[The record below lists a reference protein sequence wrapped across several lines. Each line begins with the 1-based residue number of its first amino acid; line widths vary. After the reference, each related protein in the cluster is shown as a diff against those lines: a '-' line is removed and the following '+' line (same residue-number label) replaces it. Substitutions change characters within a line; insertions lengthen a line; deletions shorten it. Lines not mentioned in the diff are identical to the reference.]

1 MLSSLYIENIAVIEK
16 TTIHF
21 TEGFNVLTGETGA
34 GKSIV
39 IDAINAV
46 LGKRVSKDM
55 IRTGAQSAFVS
66 AEFTEIDGK
75 TASKMEEYG
84 FPFEEDGT
92 LILQREISRS
102 GKTSCRVNLRP
113 ATAGALREIADAL
126 IDIHGQHESSELMTP
141 EAHRLYIDNF
151 ASLKEELEQYR
162 AVFYELRACKH
173 ELKNARTDGSER
185 ERRIDLLRYQT
196 EEIDAA
202 VLIPGEQE
210 TLTEQKNML
219 VNRERIM
226 DALTG
231 AHYLLGGDTEQNAM
245 RALEEAA
252 QQLDGA
258 ASFMPEL
265 KTLGARVRDAFYEVQ
280 DCSSELADLIG
291 AAEEDPCDLG
301 EIEQRL
307 DLIYR
312 LSRKYGETIED
323 ILQFSE
329 NAHRELDS
337 LLRYD
342 ANMEAL
348 ENQFNELYQNAR
360 EKAQRLS
367 EKRREA
373 GRQFAQR
380 VREEMTYLDMP
391 NVRLF
396 VDFKETPLG
405 ENGMD
410 KIELL
415 ISANPGEEPRP
426 VSKIASGG
434 ELSRMMLAIKNVL
447 AGKDGVQTLI
457 FDEIDTGISGS
468 ASQKVG
474 YKLKTVSKGKQV
486 VCVTHQAQI
495 AALADTHFLISKQ
508 VESDRTYTQVKALDF
523 EERKYELAR
532 IIGGVEIT
540 ELTLKHAEEMLRRQ

>member
-16 TTIHF
+16 TTIAF

-66 AEFTEIDGK
+66 AEFTGIDEK

-84 FPFEEDGT
+84 FPPDENGT
-92 LILQREISRS
+92 LILQRELSRS
-102 GKTSCRVNLRP
+102 GKTSCRVNMRP
-113 ATAGALREIADAL
+113 ATAGALREIAEAL

-141 EAHRLYIDNF
+141 ETHRLYIDNF
-151 ASLKEELEQYR
+151 ACLKEDLEQYR
-162 AVFYELRACKH
+162 ALFYELRACKH
-173 ELKNARTDGSER
+173 ALKDARTDGSER

-202 VLIPGEQE
+202 SLIPGEQE
-210 TLTEQKNML
+210 TLTEQKSIL
-219 VNRERIM
+219 VNKERIM
-226 DALTG
+226 SALES
-231 AHYLLGGDTEQNAM
+231 AQYLLGGDSEHNAM
-245 RALEEAA
+245 RTLEEAA
-252 QQLDGA
+252 RQLSA
-258 ASFMPEL
+258 AADFMPEL
-265 KTLGARVRDAFYEVQ
+265 KTLSERVRDAFYEVQ
-280 DCSSELADLIG
+280 DCTSELADLSG
-291 AAEEDPCDLG
+291 AAGEDPYDLG
-301 EIEQRL
+301 EIEGRL

-312 LSRKYGETIED
+312 LSRKYGETVED
-323 ILQFSE
+323 ILAFSE
-329 NAHRELDS
+329 NARKELES

-342 ANMEAL
+342 ANMEEL
-348 ENQFNELYQNAR
+348 ENKFNALYQKAR

-367 EKRREA
+367 EKRKEA
-373 GRQFAQR
+373 ARLFAGR

-391 NVRLF
+391 NVRLY

-410 KIELL
+410 KMELL

-426 VSKIASGG
+426 VAKIASGG

-447 AGKDGVQTLI
+447 AGNDGVQTLI

-474 YKLKTVSKGKQV
+474 YKLKAVSKGRQV
-486 VCVTHQAQI
+486 ICVTHQAQI

-508 VESDRTYTQVKALDF
+508 VEGERTYTQVKPLGF
-523 EERKYELAR
+523 EQRKYELAR

-540 ELTLKHAEEMLRRQ
+540 ELTLRHAEEMLCRQ